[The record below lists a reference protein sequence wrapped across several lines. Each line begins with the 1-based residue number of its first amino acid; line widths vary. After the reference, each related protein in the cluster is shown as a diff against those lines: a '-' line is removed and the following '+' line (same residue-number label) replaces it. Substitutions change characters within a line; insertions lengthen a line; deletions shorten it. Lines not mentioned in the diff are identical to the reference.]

1 MGIVSDEIKALKP
14 TCFGAAEVR
23 NIGGRFYVYPFTSK
37 YDKITKKRHKVTL
50 RSPEDFTFFPFL
62 FIIITH

>member
-23 NIGGRFYVYPFTSK
+23 DLQLIISSLIFAT
-37 YDKITKKRHKVTL
+37 KI
-50 RSPEDFTFFPFL
+50 F
-62 FIIITH
+62 

>member
-37 YDKITKKRHKVTL
+37 YDKITKKRHTCL
-50 RSPEDFTFFPFL
+50 
-62 FIIITH
+62 